1 MYHRI
6 LHYKAKHTYISIG
19 KKIGCFWKYSYEE
32 INTKLISC
40 CLLLTAQQQ
49 DEFSAHLEGY
59 LGCLE

>member
-6 LHYKAKHTYISIG
+6 LLYKAKHTYQLE
-19 KKIGCFWKYSYEE
+19 KKIGCFWKNAYEE
-32 INTKLISC
+32 INTKLIFC